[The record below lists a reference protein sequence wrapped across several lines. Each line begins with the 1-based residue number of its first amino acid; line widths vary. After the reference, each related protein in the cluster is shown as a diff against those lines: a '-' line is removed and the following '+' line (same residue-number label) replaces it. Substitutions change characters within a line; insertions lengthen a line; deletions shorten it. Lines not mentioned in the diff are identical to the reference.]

1 MSNPLSYRG
10 LYNVYEHLLA
20 FLLIVYK
27 LMIPDFQYKGIQG
40 IYYNAS
46 LVSTQASLYSTRLV
60 PYKLSLAR

>member
-46 LVSTQASLYSTRLV
+46 LVSTQASL
-60 PYKLSLAR
+60 